1 MRASKNRNFVAG
13 NSLVSS
19 GNMKVSDLLSS
30 KRANPKLTIERQS
43 RDGFFSPE
51 QNKASNKELEAN
63 EYDDRFRS
71 AGPARQ

>member
-1 MRASKNRNFVAG
+1 
-13 NSLVSS
+13 
-19 GNMKVSDLLSS
+19 MKVSDLLSS